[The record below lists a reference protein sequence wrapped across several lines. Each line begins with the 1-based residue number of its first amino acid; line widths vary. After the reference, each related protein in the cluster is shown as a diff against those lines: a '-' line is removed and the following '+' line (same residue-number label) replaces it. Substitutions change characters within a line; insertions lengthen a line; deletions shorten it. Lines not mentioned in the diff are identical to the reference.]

1 VGKSGTELQGRI
13 GLQELI
19 ALAATRPLP
28 FEYISRVSTDRLSRN
43 LSDMSSIQEAFARN
57 GVMLHFAANGLDPTE
72 PHPSCVSKNHM
83 KRAVSYARVSTQ
95 ESEQNFSLESQV
107 KTARGYAASKGF
119 NIVKEFTFSESA
131 KKQRRKHFNAM
142 LDYLRQHPDVRIVIV
157 EKTDRLSRNLADF
170 VLVESIVEV
179 LGLKVHLVKEGQV
192 LRRESKSQ
200 DRLLQR
206 MFLLFLDRHY
216 IQNLQENML
225 KGQIEKASR
234 GIYPSMAPFGY
245 RNNSA
250 THTIEVHPEKSKIV
264 KRVFELFASGRYS
277 LLALSKEIRRLTGTR
292 LCKAALHYILG
303 NTFYIGMFDW
313 SGQTYKGT
321 HECFINPE
329 HFEKAQSILHG
340 R

>member
-1 VGKSGTELQGRI
+1 MQK
-13 GLQELI
+13 
-19 ALAATRPLP
+19 
-28 FEYISRVSTDRLSRN
+28 
-43 LSDMSSIQEAFARN
+43 
-57 GVMLHFAANGLDPTE
+57 
-72 PHPSCVSKNHM
+72 
-83 KRAVSYARVSTQ
+83 AVSYARISSKDQ
-95 ESEQNFSLESQV
+95 EQGFSLESQV
-107 KTARGYAASKGF
+107 KTARGYAALNDF
-119 NIVKEFTFSESA
+119 IIVEEFTFTESA
-131 KKQRRKHFNAM
+131 KQQGRKHFNAM
-142 LDYLRQHPDVRIVIV
+142 LDYLRQHRDVRVVIV
-157 EKTDRLSRNLADF
+157 EKTDRLLRNFSDY
-170 VLVESIVEV
+170 VLVESLVQE
-179 LGLKVHLVKEGQV
+179 LELEFHLVKEGQV

-292 LCKAALHYILG
+292 LCKAALHHILG